1 MVIENWKLE
10 IHRGLRRQRRLAV
23 QKEEAVKWET
33 MLGFFAAACT
43 TIAFLPQVIK
53 ACRTKETR
61 DISLPMYI
69 VLITGIS
76 LWVLYG
82 LSIGDYPIS
91 IANGVTFILVLIILI
106 AKIRYG

>member
-1 MVIENWKLE
+1 MKWVTVI
-10 IHRGLRRQRRLAV
+10 
-23 QKEEAVKWET
+23 
-33 MLGFFAAACT
+33 GFIAAACT

-53 ACRTKETR
+53 TCRMKETR
-61 DISLPMYI
+61 DISLLMYL

-82 LSIGDYPIS
+82 LLIGDYPIL
-91 IANGVTFILVLIILI
+91 IANGVTVILALIILI

>member
-1 MVIENWKLE
+1 MNWITVI
-10 IHRGLRRQRRLAV
+10 
-23 QKEEAVKWET
+23 
-33 MLGFFAAACT
+33 GFIAAACT

-61 DISLPMYI
+61 DISLLMYI

-82 LSIGDYPIS
+82 ALIGDYPIF
-91 IANGVTFILVLIILI
+91 IANGITLILALTILI
-106 AKIRYG
+106 SKIRYG

>member
-1 MVIENWKLE
+1 M
-10 IHRGLRRQRRLAV
+10 
-23 QKEEAVKWET
+23 KWVT
-33 MLGFFAAACT
+33 VLGFIAAACT

-53 ACRTKETR
+53 TCRMKETK
-61 DISLPMYI
+61 DISLLMYI

-82 LSIGDYPIS
+82 VLIRDYPIS
-91 IANGVTFILVLIILI
+91 IANGVTFILALIILI

>member
-1 MVIENWKLE
+1 M
-10 IHRGLRRQRRLAV
+10 
-23 QKEEAVKWET
+23 KWVT
-33 MLGFFAAACT
+33 VLGFIAAVCT

-53 ACRTKETR
+53 ACRTKEKR
-61 DISLPMYI
+61 DISLLMYI

-82 LSIGDYPIS
+82 VLIGDYPIS
-91 IANGVTFILVLIILI
+91 IANGVTFILALIILI